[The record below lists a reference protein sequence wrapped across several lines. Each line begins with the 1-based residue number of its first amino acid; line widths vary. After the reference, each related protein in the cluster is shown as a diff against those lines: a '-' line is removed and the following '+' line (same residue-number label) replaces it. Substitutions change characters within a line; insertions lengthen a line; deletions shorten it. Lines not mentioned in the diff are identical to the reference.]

1 MKDMALDNTFTVE
14 GIYSV
19 KEDRFELVLAENERI
34 LNRVNERL
42 ERIDLIQ
49 EKIEDLYKE
58 LEGLLIFSEW
68 KEKGMK

>member
-1 MKDMALDNTFTVE
+1 MKEIVLNNTFAIE
-14 GIYSV
+14 GIDYV
-19 KEDRFELVLAENERI
+19 KQDRFELVLAENERI

>member
-49 EKIEDLYKE
+49 EKLKIYIKNLRVCLYFQNGKRKE
-58 LEGLLIFSEW
+58 
-68 KEKGMK
+68 